1 MIETSSVQQDKLK
14 VTTVKPTIKS
24 TSFRVTEK
32 QKVTTGLKVFTVKP
46 TTSTKRTF
54 LSTLKSKPFLTTQKP
69 KPFLTS
75 VKPTVKPT
83 LQRQIVSFRVTTDKS
98 IVTTGLTTST
108 KKPFLTVKPFL
119 TSVKPTVK
127 PTLQRQSVNFRE
139 IDKSRVTTEKPFL
152 TTVKP
157 FLRTVKPF
165 LTTVKQ
171 TTEKSRV
178 TPPVKQT
185 IYPTTTTTQS
195 TATTTSLVRFVQR
208 LSINDVTVLR
218 GWGQVKILPET

>member
-14 VTTVKPTIKS
+14 VTTVKPTIKP

-69 KPFLTS
+69 
-75 VKPTVKPT
+75 
-83 LQRQIVSFRVTTDKS
+83 
-98 IVTTGLTTST
+98 
-108 KKPFLTVKPFL
+108 KPFL

-185 IYPTTTTTQS
+185 INPTTTTTQS